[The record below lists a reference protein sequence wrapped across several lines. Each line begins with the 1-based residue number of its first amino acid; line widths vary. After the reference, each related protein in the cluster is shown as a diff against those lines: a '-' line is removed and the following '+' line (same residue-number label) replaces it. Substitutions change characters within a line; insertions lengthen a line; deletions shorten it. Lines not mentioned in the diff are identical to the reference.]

1 MMNQTIQENKINAF
15 TDHLKETSISI
26 NPELKEEAL
35 NVLSSTDFPTTKTEA
50 WKYTRVGK
58 IAALRALENDQQ
70 LVELPES
77 FVIDKNAFTL
87 VFENG
92 IYNQALSSTG
102 KPDGIS
108 IKPISTCSV
117 NELEL
122 MGNRLKLDNEVFHSM
137 NTAYANDGI
146 YIRIEDNKQIETPIQ
161 ILHILSGEQT
171 VSNTRNLIIAG
182 KFSKASIIQGF
193 FTLNAVSSF
202 NNVVTEIRVNENAHL
217 VLDKIQYESAG
228 NFQVCTEQVAQ
239 EKDST
244 FTINTLTL
252 NGSFVRNNLN
262 IEVDGVN
269 CLTNLN
275 GIYLL
280 KENQHVDNHTVV
292 DHKAPHCLSNELYKG
307 VIDDK
312 ATGVFNGKVFVRKDS
327 QKINAYQSNANV
339 LLGDNATVNSKPE
352 LEILADDVK
361 CSHGSTTGQLDDE
374 AIFYLRARGISEKS
388 AKQLMVGAFIED
400 VLSKIENTEVL
411 EFTNKIL
418 KDRFEWEF

>member
-1 MMNQTIQENKINAF
+1 MNQTIQENKIHSF
-15 TDHLKETSISI
+15 TDKLKETSLSF
-26 NPELKEEAL
+26 NTDLKEEAMR
-35 NVLSSTDFPTTKTEA
+35 VLASSDFPTTKTEA

-58 IAALRALENDQQ
+58 IAALKAQDND
-70 LVELPES
+70 LKLKVLPES
-77 FVIDKNAFTL
+77 FIVDKNAYTV

-92 IYNQALSSTG
+92 QFNQELSSV
-102 KPDGIS
+102 KSPSGII
-108 IKPISTCSV
+108 IKPISTCSAD
-117 NELEL
+117 ELEIL
-122 MGNRLKLDNEVFHSM
+122 GERVKLDNEVFNSL
-137 NTAYANDGI
+137 NTVYTDNGI
-146 YIRIEDNKQIETPIQ
+146 YIRIEDNKQIETCVQ
-161 ILHILSGEQT
+161 IIHILSGEQT
-171 VSNTRNLIIAG
+171 VSNTRNLIVAG
-182 KFSKASIIQGF
+182 KFSKASIIQASF
-193 FTLNAVSSF
+193 ALDSVSSF
-202 NNVVTEIRVNENAHL
+202 NNCITEIRVHENAHL
-217 VLDKIQYESAG
+217 ILDKIQYESAG
-228 NFQVCTEQVAQ
+228 NFQICTEQVSQ

-388 AKQLMVGAFIED
+388 AKHLMVGAFIED
-400 VLSKIENTEVL
+400 VLSKIENSNVL
-411 EFTNKIL
+411 EFTNEIL